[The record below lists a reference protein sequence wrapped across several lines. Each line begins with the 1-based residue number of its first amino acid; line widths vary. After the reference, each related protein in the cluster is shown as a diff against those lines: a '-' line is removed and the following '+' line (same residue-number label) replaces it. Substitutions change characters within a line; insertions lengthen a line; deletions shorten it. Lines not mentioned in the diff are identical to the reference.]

1 MLDSVAVPRFVPEI
15 TIGGNEYDK
24 IYYEFR
30 SVSNSGG
37 GALVE

>member
-1 MLDSVAVPRFVPEI
+1 MLDSVAVPHFVPEI

-30 SVSNSGG
+30 SVSNSGR
-37 GALVE
+37 GALAE